1 MTSSHYDTRA
11 PEIVHNPDSN
21 NYFDVLGLPTRLAL
35 NEKDLSDHYYAL
47 SRLYHPDFHQNALP
61 AERLRALRRTAAVND
76 AFTTLRDPVNRGRW
90 WLEFNGRKLSLAPG
104 VPRELGS
111 LVFDVHDALERFRS
125 AEADITEIQ
134 RFKEI
139 AQDELRRRNQQL
151 AALFG
156 ELDEA
161 GAPRADGLLFTRLE
175 NLLAEISYLRALT
188 RDIERTLEN
197 TGER

>member
-1 MTSSHYDTRA
+1 MTLSHDSTRA
-11 PEIVHNPDSN
+11 PEIDHDPDSN

-47 SRLYHPDFHQNALP
+47 SRLYHPDFHQNASP

-76 AFTTLRDPVNRGRW
+76 AFTILRDPVSRGRW
-90 WLEFNGRKLSLAPG
+90 WLEFNGRKLSLTPG

-125 AEADITEIQ
+125 AETDITEIQ
-134 RFKEI
+134 RFREMV
-139 AQDELRRRNQQL
+139 QDELGRRNQQL
-151 AALFG
+151 AVLFG

-161 GAPRADGLLFTRLE
+161 GASLADDLMLTRLE

-188 RDIERTLEN
+188 RDIERTLEH

>member
-1 MTSSHYDTRA
+1 MTLSHDSTRA
-11 PEIVHNPDSN
+11 PEIDHDPDSN

-35 NEKDLSDHYYAL
+35 NEKDLSHHYYAL
-47 SRLYHPDFHQNALP
+47 SRLYHPDFHQNASP

-76 AFTTLRDPVNRGRW
+76 AFTILRDPVSRGRW
-90 WLEFNGRKLSLAPG
+90 WLEFNGRKLSLTPG

-125 AEADITEIQ
+125 AETDITEIQ
-134 RFKEI
+134 RFREMV
-139 AQDELRRRNQQL
+139 QDELGRRNQQL
-151 AALFG
+151 AVLFG

-161 GAPRADGLLFTRLE
+161 GASRADDLMLTRLE

-188 RDIERTLEN
+188 RDIERTLEH